1 MKKLME
7 LIKNITHAN
16 LKIHTDDSGTV
27 TGFTMYDIKAFDSAP
42 ITKVVKAL
50 NLGWTV
56 IVNDQPTQSNTGT
69 WMPPKCYIGKGG
81 DTLDDLATALE
92 SVETSEA

>member
-7 LIKNITHAN
+7 LIAKIAHAN
-16 LKIHTDDSGTV
+16 LKIHVDDSGTTTGV
-27 TGFTMYDIKAFDSAP
+27 TLYDIKPFDSAP

-50 NLGWTV
+50 NIGWTV
-56 IVNDQPTQSNTGT
+56 IVNKDRTQSNTGT

-81 DTLDDLATALE
+81 DTLDDLASALE
-92 SVETSEA
+92 SVETS

>member
-16 LKIHTDDSGTV
+16 LKIHTNDSGAV
-27 TGFTMYDIKAFDSAP
+27 TGFTMYDIKPFDSAP

-56 IVNDQPTQSNTGT
+56 IVNDVPSLSTSGAM
-69 WMPPKCYIGKGG
+69 MPPKCYIGKGG
-81 DTLDDLATALE
+81 ATLDDLASALE
-92 SVETSEA
+92 SVETS